1 MPPSTSL
8 TSRGQLIAAALS
20 AFGLPKELV
29 TIIATQALE
38 DQLYKYPALL
48 VEYVEG
54 LTEEEVWF
62 ILGKNWRFVAV
73 LATRENKWQH
83 IALDNAR
90 FEARRLIPTFYGEIH
105 QEHMLEQAMW
115 IAMLPPIEWLAGD
128 VFDFKD
134 DEWQEGQWM
143 QMVVCWAIEHGNYPA
158 ISDDDL
164 KGELLF
170 WKDIARIAAHA
181 TCPNVI
187 RKLLCKAVTGDEV
200 VRFICNA
207 NNAEILE
214 QVREDLVNLPDA
226 YLDVENRRILQS
238 HS

>member
-8 TSRGQLIAAALS
+8 TSRGQLIAAVLHY
-20 AFGLPKELV
+20 FLPKDLV

-38 DQLYKYPALL
+38 DDLYNYPALL

-62 ILGKNWRFVAV
+62 ILGKNWRFAAV
-73 LATRENKWQH
+73 LATRKNKWQH
-83 IALDNAR
+83 IALKHAR
-90 FEARRLIPTFYGEIH
+90 FEARRQIPSFYGEIH
-105 QEHMLEQAMW
+105 REHMLEKAMW
-115 IAMLPPIEWLAGD
+115 IAMLPPMEWLAGEAY
-128 VFDFKD
+128 DFKD

-158 ISDDDL
+158 ISDDNL
-164 KGELLF
+164 KGELMF

-187 RKLLCKAVTGDEV
+187 RKLLCKVVTGDEV
-200 VRFICNA
+200 IRFICDV

-214 QVREDLVNLPDA
+214 QVRDDLVNLPDA
-226 YLDVENRRILQS
+226 YLGEVNRQILQS
-238 HS
+238 HA